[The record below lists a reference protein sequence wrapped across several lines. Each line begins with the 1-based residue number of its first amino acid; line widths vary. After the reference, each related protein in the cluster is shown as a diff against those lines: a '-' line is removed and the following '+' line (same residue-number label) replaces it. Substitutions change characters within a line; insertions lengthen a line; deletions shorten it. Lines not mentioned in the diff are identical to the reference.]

1 MSEQP
6 IPTHKEILVVD
17 NNLKEFVNK
26 TINHGL
32 ALGIL
37 KHQYPKLYAAVEAY
51 WEAYDESQRLVIEN
65 GNMSMASDKPI
76 QDPTKRG
83 LLDEHYY
90 QNDFLISAQDKVF
103 DTLQCGT
110 ALILIEHEFRY
121 YAFNAQAVTMARMT
135 EGISITTP
143 TRDGTDSAIICSI
156 PLDELLAFMKRVLVN
171 GLYPKIIM
179 AEMYWN
185 GCLNPDIRAYVR
197 NDNSGDTQGLRFAYL
212 NLNDYTNGE
221 LVKEDAT
228 TVTAT
233 SPIEVVKNNRLD
245 TNSLDNGQFDR

>member
-1 MSEQP
+1 MNDITDLEALNKSLEG
-6 IPTHKEILVVD
+6 LVLNTVESGKIQGIIKD
-17 NNLKEFVNK
+17 KYPMLYE
-26 TINHGL
+26 
-32 ALGIL
+32 AL
-37 KHQYPKLYAAVEAY
+37 EAY
-51 WEAYDESQRLVIEN
+51 REEMVRITSRVPKYVWDNIKQGQA
-65 GNMSMASDKPI
+65 KPI

-143 TRDGTDSAIICSI
+143 LRDGTDSAIICSI
-156 PLDELLAFMKRVLVN
+156 PLDELLEFMKRVLVN

-212 NLNDYTNGE
+212 NLNDYDNGQ
-221 LVKEDAT
+221 LVKEGVT
-228 TVTAT
+228 TVTGT

-245 TNSLDNGQFDR
+245 TNPLDNGQFDQ